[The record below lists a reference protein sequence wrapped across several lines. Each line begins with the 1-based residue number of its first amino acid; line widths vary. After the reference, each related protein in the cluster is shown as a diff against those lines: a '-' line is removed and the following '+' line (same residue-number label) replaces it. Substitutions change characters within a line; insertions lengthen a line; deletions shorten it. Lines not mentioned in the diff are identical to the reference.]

1 MWPRWAWI
9 VVCVLLGQTLNQ
21 KDPRSSHT
29 LHPRHAHSPIAK
41 VTFPTTSL
49 HPGALQ
55 LPGPYLWE
63 KKKSTSGGNFQPS
76 VCTGFKTDS
85 KSQLSLSTD
94 KEVLLFHIQYQR
106 KTP

>member
-63 KKKSTSGGNFQPS
+63 KKNQPREAIS
-76 VCTGFKTDS
+76 SPLCAQDLKLIPKAS
-85 KSQLSLSTD
+85 CL
-94 KEVLLFHIQYQR
+94 
-106 KTP
+106 